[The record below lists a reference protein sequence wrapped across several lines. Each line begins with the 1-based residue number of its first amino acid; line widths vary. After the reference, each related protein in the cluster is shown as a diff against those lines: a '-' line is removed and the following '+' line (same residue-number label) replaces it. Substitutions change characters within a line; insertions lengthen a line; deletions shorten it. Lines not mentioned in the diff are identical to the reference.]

1 MDKKRNGRRRT
12 HLQARATSFDGEYEM
27 IGDGPNVLELT
38 ERIFMKAKKMLN
50 PKGLPEVKF
59 NDKWTYF
66 KGRSQNEITKEEFIR
81 DGGSFEYIAWS
92 DYAGGN
98 RFEVSGGIFEDVMKW
113 VFIGHG
119 RFS

>member
-1 MDKKRNGRRRT
+1 MRSRT
-12 HLQARATSFDGEYEM
+12 HLQTKATSFDGEYEM

-38 ERIFMKAKKMLN
+38 ERIIMKAKTMLN
-50 PKGLPEVKF
+50 TKGLPEVKF

-66 KGRSQNEITKEEFIR
+66 KGRSQNEITKEEFLQ

-98 RFEVSGGIFEDVMKW
+98 SLYMSI
-113 VFIGHG
+113 
-119 RFS
+119 